1 MKWYIHKG
9 VPKEKIMKME
19 LTLLALTLLT
29 MSPMAATRKPI
40 GTDGQTAL
48 TLEEVLF
55 TVRDIFITIAIIV
68 IYLGLCRVVTLVL
81 PTCPDWVILLM
92 ISTLSALA
100 YKAFTIIDGIVNNS
114 SYV

>member
-40 GTDGQTAL
+40 GTDGQVKEL
-48 TLEEVLF
+48 S
-55 TVRDIFITIAIIV
+55 
-68 IYLGLCRVVTLVL
+68 
-81 PTCPDWVILLM
+81 VILFL
-92 ISTLSALA
+92 
-100 YKAFTIIDGIVNNS
+100 
-114 SYV
+114 